1 MIHAI
6 SYNTAWVVAY
16 PVNNLSYGGIFKTTD
31 GGATWNR
38 QNTASYSAPGAFP
51 NVVYFWDEN
60 IGFAQGDPVDGEYEL
75 YTTIDGGENWTEVD
89 GNNIPNPL
97 AGEYGYV
104 RQIEVY
110 EDNVWYTTNKG
121 RIYHLSLIHI

>member
-1 MIHAI
+1 MGNSELGISMIHAI

-16 PVNNLSYGGIFKTTD
+16 PFNNLSYGGIFKTTD

-38 QNTASYSAPGAFP
+38 QNTANYSAPGAFP

-75 YTTIDGGENWTEVD
+75 YTTVDGGKI
-89 GNNIPNPL
+89 GL
-97 AGEYGYV
+97 
-104 RQIEVY
+104 R
-110 EDNVWYTTNKG
+110 
-121 RIYHLSLIHI
+121 